1 VLSGENIPDLTRY
14 NHGRSVE
21 DVLDVVWS
29 MVRVIMA
36 VKSIERGIGKG
47 ACERPLEPAKGEE
60 GS

>member
-1 VLSGENIPDLTRY
+1 MWSGAWYALLWYGKR
-14 NHGRSVE
+14 
-21 DVLDVVWS
+21 
-29 MVRVIMA
+29 A